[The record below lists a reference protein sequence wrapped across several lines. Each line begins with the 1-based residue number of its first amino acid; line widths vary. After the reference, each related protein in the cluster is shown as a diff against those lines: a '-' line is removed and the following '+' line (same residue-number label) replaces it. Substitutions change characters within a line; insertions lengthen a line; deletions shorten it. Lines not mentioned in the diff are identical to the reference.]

1 MSSFYSLILPVITY
15 LFELSMCFFLS
26 VINHNA
32 SCQQTGQEPI
42 HSVLCPGLGTA
53 VGRMPFKRCAL
64 QVLV

>member
-1 MSSFYSLILPVITY
+1 
-15 LFELSMCFFLS
+15 MCFFLS

-42 HSVLCPGLGTA
+42 HSILCPGLGTA

-64 QVLV
+64 QVLA